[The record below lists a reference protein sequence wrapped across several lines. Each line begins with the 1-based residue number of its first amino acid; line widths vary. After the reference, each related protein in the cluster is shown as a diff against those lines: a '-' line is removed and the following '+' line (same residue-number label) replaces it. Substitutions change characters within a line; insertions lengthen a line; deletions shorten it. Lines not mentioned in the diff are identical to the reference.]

1 MNALRIELELSQAHF
16 RKPWSFSIRH
26 TYPVPP
32 FSTVIGFLCNVLGD
46 KGLLFQNDF
55 GLAVFSRFESLD
67 CEYTWL
73 RNLSPKAHK
82 AKYHS
87 YSNRQL
93 RDNNIEHPGGQS
105 PVRIFVL
112 NDVKLLLY
120 LNCEN
125 ENLYSLIQEGFK
137 RPGQWFSHLHL
148 GRSEDWVVVKSAEVV
163 KLEKKSYSG
172 KTEYM
177 TWIPSPEEYL
187 NAGKTDGYERTFH
200 TLKGR
205 TMLIPA
211 KYEIV
216 SVNNTRLRNFEWKK
230 VKVLESQN
238 YPITLT
244 SESFEYLIDSIWE
257 SDKVTELPVIFTRID
272 KFEEGDELGS

>member
-1 MNALRIELELSQAHF
+1 MNALRIELVLPQAHF

-46 KGLLFQNDF
+46 KEMLFQNDF

-82 AKYHS
+82 AKYYS
-87 YSNRQL
+87 YTNRQL

-105 PVRIFVL
+105 PVRVFVL

-120 LNCEN
+120 FYCEN
-125 ENLYSLIQEGFK
+125 ENLYNLIQAGFI
-137 RPGQWFSHLHL
+137 RPEQWFSHLHL
-148 GRSEDWVVVKSAEVV
+148 GRSEDWVVMKSAEVV
-163 KLEKKSYSG
+163 KLAPKHYSG
-172 KTEYM
+172 KTEYI
-177 TWIPSPEEYL
+177 TWIPSPEAYL
-187 NAGKTDGYERTFH
+187 DIGKIDGYEQTFQ

-205 TMLIPA
+205 SMLIPA
-211 KYEIV
+211 KYELLT
-216 SVNNTRLRNFEWKK
+216 VNNTRLRNFEWKK

-238 YPITLT
+238 YPITIT
-244 SESFEYLIDSIWE
+244 SESFEYLIDTIWE
-257 SDKVTELPVIFTRID
+257 ADKVTELPVIFTRID